1 MWGPN
6 DFFPTE
12 IGTQLPSCSCQPL
25 QPGHRR
31 DMCHQACPTG
41 AAQGLLLCL
50 NWLDRVRL
58 KSVGLNCVGSS
69 FDGPCTAQVF
79 METPNNEN
87 SEENKTYR
95 KYAALMSP
103 ILKGWLNYWFW
114 GSKVYIPLWVSQV
127 KTPMICIPLLS
138 LWRSYPGDVMKTRSW
153 MSGGQ
158 ALILWGEISY
168 LVMWGNNI

>member
-69 FDGPCTAQVF
+69 FDGPCNRASLHGDPKQRELGREQKPTESMLLWWVQ
-79 METPNNEN
+79 
-87 SEENKTYR
+87 S
-95 KYAALMSP
+95 S
-103 ILKGWLNYWFW
+103 KGDWITGFGVQRYTFRF
-114 GSKVYIPLWVSQV
+114 GFPRSRPLWYAFRCSRFGEAIPGMSWRPALGCQV
-127 KTPMICIPLLS
+127 VRPLFFWVKS
-138 LWRSYPGDVMKTRSW
+138 RT
-153 MSGGQ
+153 
-158 ALILWGEISY
+158 
-168 LVMWGNNI
+168 